1 MAFDGLNLN
10 SFSDVQSSAATK
22 GMSNLPMLERKARS
36 RLLAN
41 EYQNQQAIE
50 AAKLGYQS
58 QLDAFKP
65 KETSWGDIAMGV
77 AGSAAQAGLFSG
89 GGNQFSGLFS
99 GGGNQFSGRGSSGTD
114 SFGRDFDDPWATS
127 NNTGL
132 IQDPFGMDSTY
143 GGATTEWNTDM
154 PIPSSGGNAW
164 YNPFG
169 WK

>member
-10 SFSDVQSSAATK
+10 PYSSVQSSAATK
-22 GMSNLPMLERKARS
+22 GMSNLPMLDRKAKS
-36 RLLAN
+36 RLLVN

-89 GGNQFSGLFS
+89 GGNQFSG
-99 GGGNQFSGRGSSGTD
+99 RGSSGTD
-114 SFGRDFDDPWATS
+114 VFGRDFDDPSAGFYGNFIEYDPNTPS
-127 NNTGL
+127 NYINTNFL
-132 IQDPFGMDSTY
+132 K
-143 GGATTEWNTDM
+143 
-154 PIPSSGGNAW
+154 
-164 YNPFG
+164 G
-169 WK
+169 WG